1 MKRLTLAL
9 LSCTALPL
17 AAQGPADAVG
27 KGEFPGL
34 QLLPPGSVVKGISL
48 PRYEKHRV
56 TSLLRA
62 GSLKVLDRRTVE
74 LKDIDVSLYM
84 DTDITTHLCAAGA
97 VYNFTTLRA
106 ETHGAVSVD
115 DPRFT
120 AAGQGVVFSTEN
132 RRGILKGPVR
142 TTIAAAVLNQAPA
155 PKTKPAPAEQEVQP

>member
-1 MKRLTLAL
+1 MKRLSLAL
-9 LSCTALPL
+9 LCCTALPL

-84 DTDITTHLCAAGA
+84 DTDITTRLRAAGA

-106 ETHGAVSVD
+106 ATDGAVRLD

-132 RRGILKGPVR
+132 HRGILKGPVR
-142 TTIAAAVLNQAPA
+142 TTIAADVLNQAPA
-155 PKTKPAPAEQEVQP
+155 KKAEPAPAEQEVQP

>member
-1 MKRLTLAL
+1 MNRLPLAL
-9 LSCTALPL
+9 LCCMALPL

-34 QLLPPGSVVKGISL
+34 QLLPPGSVIKGISL

-84 DTDITTHLCAAGA
+84 DSDITTRLRAAGA

-106 ETHGAVSVD
+106 ETNGAVSVE

-120 AAGQGVVFSTEN
+120 ASGQGVVFSTEN

-142 TTIAAAVLNQAPA
+142 TTITAALLKQSPAQAA
-155 PKTKPAPAEQEVQP
+155 KPAPAEQEVQP